1 MASAKRKERV
11 FANIGYRRQRVRE
24 SEARSIVRLAN
35 SIQKHFGK
43 NSPRTTLRSLGFV
56 EVQK

>member
-1 MASAKRKERV
+1 MASTKRKERV
-11 FANIGYRRQRVRE
+11 FTNVGDRRERVRE

-43 NSPRTTLRSLGFV
+43 NSPRVTLRSLGFV
-56 EVQK
+56 EVSK